1 MHYINRS
8 FFWNKE
14 VKIIESVISKN
25 GFSALEL
32 YRFFEYWSVEDE
44 RVELAVLAADGDG
57 VVNDEDMFQEDG
69 SEWSE
74 FDGDGTGDNM
84 DLDKDGDDVT
94 DINDDLPYDP
104 TESVDT
110 DGDCIGDKRDSD
122 DDNDGVSDS
131 EDIAPLNANISKR
144 TYTWLALPLVIVILY
159 VITIIFFKLKPQPR
173 KAQSK
178 PTSEKVSDK
187 IQKPVMNN
195 KV

>member
-74 FDGDGTGDNM
+74 FDGDGTGYNM
-84 DLDKDGDDVT
+84 DLDKDGDDLT
-94 DINDDLPYDP
+94 YINDDLPYDP
-104 TESVDT
+104 T
-110 DGDCIGDKRDSD
+110 
-122 DDNDGVSDS
+122 
-131 EDIAPLNANISKR
+131 
-144 TYTWLALPLVIVILY
+144 
-159 VITIIFFKLKPQPR
+159 
-173 KAQSK
+173 
-178 PTSEKVSDK
+178 
-187 IQKPVMNN
+187 
-195 KV
+195 